1 MMRTLQLPT
10 QLIFTERSAR
20 WVKHYQDW
28 NRLVRNPR
36 KEWEESDYIRVWS
49 QEEKNIFAEKFL
61 IYHKDFAR
69 ISTYLPRRTIP
80 EIIKHYYAIQRTK
93 EFEVT
98 RRKWQLRK
106 RREKAEETAMQRMG
120 GAGHIGM
127 AVAPQH
133 YLEPAQ
139 RMDSMKTTDSTHD
152 SSNSAK
158 QKTRKGSKKNKN
170 KVKKLAESNN
180 SEQYLVDTYFDEH
193 PKPNSFGPRLKR
205 PSTRSF
211 DLLSHLDSPRKEA
224 IETAPSE
231 MQESLK
237 DSKSDGLPAGDYRLS
252 SSKLDQLAETSGKDV
267 VSKKSKSSESKS
279 VGRGRLPNANTDK
292 KYIEAVQIYGKDF
305 ASIASYMNRTV
316 DAAKKY
322 WERHSQRLN
331 LDRLLDDP
339 AKPLA
344 QEKSEVSHAEDKM
357 LEYNLWNPVLSI
369 LNLVE
374 DTREDFSDTVTTMR
388 PHLESIP
395 SSEWMKLDSM
405 LLPGGEVGSLLTSH
419 AQSRKLV
426 SSISD
431 IQHGRGAPED
441 VIELVR
447 GVESYFE
454 MYQHAAPEKQA
465 NGPGKKKGR
474 GRPVWTDEDKE
485 SLTEAYKKYGRDWE
499 KLQEAVPSKTLTQ
512 IKNFYQNY
520 RAKYFTRDDTSQAVK
535 RKSSEPSSSTPCDNG
550 NNKKPKHDVSATNG
564 GDISLLSLPKEVLST
579 LPQGVLDKMEEVMT
593 NPTAQMEFK
602 ALMMM
607 QASETNPSSSL
618 KKEHDDGDDD
628 RDT

>member
-1 MMRTLQLPT
+1 M
-10 QLIFTERSAR
+10 
-20 WVKHYQDW
+20 K
-28 NRLVRNPR
+28 NPR
-36 KEWEESDYIRVWS
+36 KEWEENEYVRVWS

-80 EIIKHYYAIQRTK
+80 EIIKHYYGIQRTK

-120 GAGHIGM
+120 GGAGHIGM

-133 YLEPAQ
+133 YLEPEQ
-139 RMDSMKTTDSTHD
+139 RMDSVKTTDSTHD
-152 SSNSAK
+152 SSASGK
-158 QKTRKGSKKNKN
+158 QKGRKGSKKHKG
-170 KVKKLAESNN
+170 KAKKHEGNN
-180 SEQYLVDTYFDEH
+180 SEQHCVDTYFDEH

-211 DLLSHLDSPRKEA
+211 ELLSHLDSPKKEEQA
-224 IETAPSE
+224 TETVPSE
-231 MQESLK
+231 RQDSLK
-237 DSKSDGLPAGDYRLS
+237 DSKSDGLPPGDYRLS
-252 SSKLDQLAETSGKDV
+252 SSKLDQLADTSGKDV
-267 VSKKSKSSESKS
+267 VSKKSKSSDTKS

-331 LDRLLDDP
+331 LERLLDDP

-344 QEKSEVSHAEDKM
+344 HEKSDVSHVEDKT

-369 LNLVE
+369 FGLLE
-374 DTREDFSDTVTTMR
+374 DTGSSTEDVSDTVATMR
-388 PHLESIP
+388 PHLASIP
-395 SSEWMKLDSM
+395 PSEWVKLDSM

-419 AQSRKLV
+419 AQSRKLL
-426 SSISD
+426 SGIPD
-431 IQHGRGAPED
+431 IQKGRGALED

-454 MYQHAAPEKQA
+454 IYQQATPEKHGS
-465 NGPGKKKGR
+465 GPGKKKKGR

-485 SLTEAYKKYGRDWE
+485 SLTKAYEKYGRDWE
-499 KLQEAVPSKTLTQ
+499 KLQEAVPSKTMTQ

-520 RAKYFTRDDTSQAVK
+520 RAKYFTQEDTSEAVK
-535 RKSSEPSSSTPCDNG
+535 RKAWSDDADADENNS
-550 NNKKPKHDVSATNG
+550 NKKPKHDAPSNKA
-564 GDISLLSLPKEVLST
+564 DISLLSLPKEVLST
-579 LPQGVLDKMEEVMT
+579 LPQGGLDKMEEVMT

-607 QASETNPSSSL
+607 QASSSPSTVEEE
-618 KKEHDDGDDD
+618 KKE
-628 RDT
+628 T

>member
-1 MMRTLQLPT
+1 MGTLQLPT

-28 NRLVRNPR
+28 NRLVKNPG
-36 KEWEESDYIRVWS
+36 KEWEESNYTRVWS

-120 GAGHIGM
+120 GTGHIGM

-139 RMDSMKTTDSTHD
+139 RMDSVKTTDSTHD
-152 SSNSAK
+152 SSTSAK
-158 QKTRKGSKKNKN
+158 QKNRKGSKKNKN
-170 KVKKLAESNN
+170 KVKTKFAESNN

-231 MQESLK
+231 VQESLK
-237 DSKSDGLPAGDYRLS
+237 ESKSDGLPTGDYRLS

-267 VSKKSKSSESKS
+267 VSKRSKSSESKS

-344 QEKSEVSHAEDKM
+344 QEKSEVSHAEDKT

-374 DTREDFSDTVTTMR
+374 DTGEDLSDTVDTMR
-388 PHLESIP
+388 PHLAAIP
-395 SSEWMKLDSM
+395 LSEWMKLDSM
-405 LLPGGEVGSLLTSH
+405 LLPGGEVGSLLTNH
-419 AQSRKLV
+419 AQSRKLL

-454 MYQHAAPEKQA
+454 MYQHAAPDKPA
-465 NGPGKKKGR
+465 NGPAGKKKGR

-485 SLTEAYKKYGRDWE
+485 SLTKAYKAYGRDWE

-520 RAKYFTRDDTSQAVK
+520 RAKYFTRDDETSQAVK
-535 RKSSEPSSSTPCDNG
+535 RKSSEPSSSPPCDNG
-550 NNKKPKHDVSATNG
+550 NNSKKPKHDVSATNG
-564 GDISLLSLPKEVLST
+564 ADISLLSLPKEVLST

-607 QASETNPSSSL
+607 QASSETHPSSSSL
-618 KKEHDDGDDD
+618 DKKDK
-628 RDT
+628 DT